1 MATMQEKMRAC
12 MTPHA
17 MMHYVFGAGIGL
29 LLAGLFSGLAA
40 VGVTLGIIVLIIGFV
55 GDFLVNKGVQM

>member
-1 MATMQEKMRAC
+1 MQQKMKAC

-17 MMHYVFGAGIGL
+17 TMHYVFGAGIGL

-40 VGVTLGIIVLIIGFV
+40 VGVALGIIVLVIGFV
-55 GDFLVNKGVQM
+55 GDFLVNPGA